1 MRHYYCD
8 RQEIDVVKDTGTEE
22 EPADGNG
29 LLSIESGDEDD
40 DDGRRDEEYEL
51 EETGSRDK
59 NNGVIELEDI
69 EYGPETNNND
79 CKFYKQ
85 SLTKQAL
92 AGVF

>member
-1 MRHYYCD
+1 MK
-8 RQEIDVVKDTGTEE
+8 DVEPEEEE

-29 LLSIESGDEDD
+29 LLSIESGDDD
-40 DDGRRDEEYEL
+40 NDGQQDEEYEL
-51 EETGSRDK
+51 EETGPRDE
-59 NNGVIELEDI
+59 NAGIIELEDV